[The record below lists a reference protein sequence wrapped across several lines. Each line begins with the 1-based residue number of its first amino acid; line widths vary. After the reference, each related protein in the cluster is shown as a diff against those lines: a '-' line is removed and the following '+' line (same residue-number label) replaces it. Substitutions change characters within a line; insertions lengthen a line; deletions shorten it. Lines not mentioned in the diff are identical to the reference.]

1 MKNTQED
8 KKITDASWKV
18 WGPYVSDR
26 QWGTVREDYSENGDA
41 WQSTTHDMARS
52 KAWRWGEEGIGG
64 ICDNLGNICFAWAF
78 WNKKDAILK
87 ERFFGLSNFEGNHG
101 EDVKELYYYLDNTP
115 THSYM
120 KMLYK
125 YPIEAFPY
133 EQLLE
138 ENKRRSRL
146 EPEFELIDTGVL
158 NNNNYFD
165 IFIEYAKASPTDILI
180 KVTVNNLSSDKA
192 KINILPTIWYSNDWS
207 WQNKIRKPNITC
219 LSEGEVLLQHPAM
232 DTYHFYVKE
241 EAPFLYCENETN
253 NERLYQSKNDSN
265 YAKDGINNY
274 IVNNDETAINN
285 EEGTKLSINYDVEI
299 RPGQPATFCFRLSKE
314 IIKNAFDDF
323 DKIFSQRIKD
333 ADEFYEEIQKEIKTD
348 DERAIQRQAFSGM
361 LWNKQFYHYNVSK
374 WLNGDERMPPPPQ
387 QRKHGRNYE
396 WQHVD
401 NKRVISMPD
410 KWEYPWYATWDLA
423 FHCVT
428 LAVIDSNL
436 AKEQLTLFTHDW
448 YMHANG
454 QLPAYEW
461 DFGNVN
467 PPVHAWSAWR
477 VYKIDESNYGKS
489 DTTFLKAI
497 FHKLLLNFTWWVNR
511 KDKEEDN
518 IFEGGFLGLDNIG
531 VFDRNMPLTD
541 GLQLEQSDATSW
553 MAMFALNMMRIAL
566 ELSKFDSVYQD
577 MASKFF
583 EHFLTIAYAMENLQ
597 ANGEGLWDEE
607 DQFYYDRIRS
617 KYGDN
622 KILRLRS
629 IVGIIPLFAVEVIDD
644 NSLLKAPLFKERMN
658 WIYENKPELAA
669 LVSRWQE
676 QNNTQHLLSL
686 LRGHRMKKI
695 LERLLDENEFLSLY
709 GVRSLSKY
717 HEKNPYKLSINNA
730 HFEVAYTPGES
741 DSAMFGG
748 NSNWRGPI
756 WMPMNFLIIE
766 SLQRFN
772 YYYGDDF
779 KVECPTHSG
788 NFLTLKEVATY
799 LSNKVVNLFIKDE
812 NGNRAFLGENQ
823 TLQKDTNFNEYL
835 LFNEYFHGDSGKG
848 LGASH
853 QTGWTGLVAKIIQSK
868 NRN

>member
-1 MKNTQED
+1 MNNTEEAKRLEND
-8 KKITDASWKV
+8 DWKK
-18 WGPYVSDR
+18 WGPYISDR

-41 WQSTTHDMARS
+41 WRSTTHDMARS

-64 ICDNLGNICFAWAF
+64 ICDNLGNICFAWVF

-87 ERFFGLSNFEGNHG
+87 ERFFGLSNYEGNHG

-125 YPIEAFPY
+125 YPIAAFPY
-133 EQLLE
+133 EQLIE
-138 ENKRRSRL
+138 ENKKRTRL
-146 EPEFELIDTGVL
+146 DPEFELIDTGVM

-165 IFIEYAKASPTDILI
+165 ILIEYAKASPTDLLI
-180 KVTVNNLSSDKA
+180 KVTINNLSSNNA
-192 KINILPTIWYSNDWS
+192 KINILPTLWYSNDWS
-207 WQNKIRKPNITC
+207 WQNNTRKPNITS
-219 LSEGEVLLQHPAM
+219 LSEEEILLQHQSM
-232 DTYHFYVKE
+232 DKYYFYIKE
-241 EAPFLYCENETN
+241 EAPLLYCENETN

-265 YAKDGINNY
+265 YTKDGIHNY
-274 IVNNDETAINN
+274 IVNNDENAVNS
-285 EEGTKLSINYDVEI
+285 EEGTKLSVNYDVEI
-299 RPGQPATFCFRLSKE
+299 IPGKPVSFCFRLSKE
-314 IIKNAFDDF
+314 KLENAFSDF
-323 DKIFSQRIKD
+323 DKIYAQRIQD
-333 ADEFYEEIQKEIKTD
+333 ANDFYTTIQAEIKSE
-348 DERAIQRQAFSGM
+348 DEKLIQRQAFAGM
-361 LWNKQFYHYNVSK
+361 LWSKQFYHYNVTK
-374 WLNGDERMPPPPQ
+374 WLNGDARMPPPPQ
-387 QRKHGRNYE
+387 QRKQGRNYE
-396 WQHVD
+396 WQHVN
-401 NKRVISMPD
+401 NKHVISMPD

-436 AKEQLTLFTHDW
+436 AKEQLKLFTHDW
-448 YMHANG
+448 YMHPNG

-477 VYKIDESNYGKS
+477 VYKIDATYNGKP
-489 DTTFLKAI
+489 DTEFLKAV

-531 VFDRNMPLTD
+531 VFDRNMPLAE

-566 ELSKFDSVYQD
+566 ELSKFDDVYQD

-597 ANGEGLWDEE
+597 ADGQGLWDEE

-617 KYGDN
+617 RCGDN
-622 KILRLRS
+622 RILRLRS

-644 NSLLKAPLFKERMN
+644 NSLQQAPLFKERMN
-658 WIYENKPELAA
+658 WIYENRPELAA

-695 LERLLDENEFLSLY
+695 LERLLDENEFLSSH
-709 GVRSLSKY
+709 GVRSLSKF
-717 HEKNPYKLSINNA
+717 HEKNPYQLSINNA

-741 DSAMFGG
+741 DSGMFGG
-748 NSNWRGPI
+748 NSNWRGPV

-772 YYYGDDF
+772 YYYGEDF

-788 NFLTLKEVATY
+788 NFLSLKEIATH
-799 LSNKVVNLFIKDE
+799 LSNKVVSLFVKDE
-812 NGNRAFLGENQ
+812 HGNRAFLGDNQ
-823 TLQKDTNFNEYL
+823 TLQKDKNFNDYI
-835 LFNEYFHGDSGKG
+835 LFNEYFHGDTGKG

-868 NRN
+868 NKK

>member
-1 MKNTQED
+1 MNNTEEAKRLEND
-8 KKITDASWKV
+8 VWKK
-18 WGPYVSDR
+18 WGPYISDR

-41 WQSTTHDMARS
+41 WRSTTHDMARS

-87 ERFFGLSNFEGNHG
+87 ERFFGLSNYEGNHG

-125 YPIEAFPY
+125 YPIAAFPY
-133 EQLLE
+133 EQLIE
-138 ENKRRSRL
+138 ENKKRTRL
-146 EPEFELIDTGVL
+146 DPEFELIDTGVM

-165 IFIEYAKASPTDILI
+165 ILIEYAKASPTDLLI
-180 KVTVNNLSSDKA
+180 KVTVNNLSSNNA
-192 KINILPTIWYSNDWS
+192 KINILPTLWYSNDWS
-207 WQNKIRKPNITC
+207 WQNNTRKPNITS
-219 LSEGEVLLQHPAM
+219 LSEEEILLQHQSM
-232 DTYHFYVKE
+232 DKYYFYIKE
-241 EAPFLYCENETN
+241 EAPLLYCDNETN

-265 YAKDGINNY
+265 YTKDGIHNY
-274 IVNNDETAINN
+274 IVNNDENAVNS
-285 EEGTKLSINYDVEI
+285 EEGTKLSVNYDVEI
-299 RPGQPATFCFRLSKE
+299 IPGKPVSFCFRLSKE
-314 IIKNAFDDF
+314 RLENAFSDF
-323 DKIFSQRIKD
+323 DKIYAQRIQD
-333 ADEFYEEIQKEIKTD
+333 ANDFYTTIQAEIKSE
-348 DERAIQRQAFSGM
+348 DEKLIQRQAFAGM
-361 LWNKQFYHYNVSK
+361 LWSKQFYHYNVTK
-374 WLNGDERMPPPPQ
+374 WLNGDARMPPPPQ
-387 QRKHGRNYE
+387 PRKQGRNYE
-396 WQHVD
+396 WQHVN
-401 NKRVISMPD
+401 NKHVISMPD

-436 AKEQLTLFTHDW
+436 AKEQLKLFTHDW
-448 YMHANG
+448 YMHPNG

-477 VYKIDESNYGKS
+477 VYKIDATYNGKP
-489 DTTFLKAI
+489 DTEFLKAV

-531 VFDRNMPLTD
+531 VFDRNMPLAE

-566 ELSKFDSVYQD
+566 ELSKFDDVYQD

-597 ANGEGLWDEE
+597 ADGQGLWDEE

-617 KYGDN
+617 RCGDN
-622 KILRLRS
+622 RILRLRS

-644 NSLLKAPLFKERMN
+644 NSLQQAPLFKERMN
-658 WIYENKPELAA
+658 WIYENRPELAA

-695 LERLLDENEFLSLY
+695 LERLLDENEFLSSH
-709 GVRSLSKY
+709 GVRSLSKF
-717 HEKNPYKLSINNA
+717 HEKNPYQLSINNA

-741 DSAMFGG
+741 DSGMFGG
-748 NSNWRGPI
+748 NSNWRGPV

-772 YYYGDDF
+772 YYYGEDF

-788 NFLTLKEVATY
+788 NFLSLKEIATH
-799 LSNKVVNLFIKDE
+799 LSNKVVSLFVKDE
-812 NGNRAFLGENQ
+812 HGNRAFLGDNQ
-823 TLQKDTNFNEYL
+823 TLQKDKNFNDYI
-835 LFNEYFHGDSGKG
+835 LFNEYFHGDTGKG

-868 NRN
+868 NKK

>member
-1 MKNTQED
+1 MNNTEEAKRLEND
-8 KKITDASWKV
+8 DWKK
-18 WGPYVSDR
+18 WGPYISDR

-41 WQSTTHDMARS
+41 WRSTTHDMARS

-87 ERFFGLSNFEGNHG
+87 ERFFGLSNYEGNHG

-125 YPIEAFPY
+125 YPIAAFPY
-133 EQLLE
+133 EQLIE
-138 ENKRRSRL
+138 ENKKRTRL
-146 EPEFELIDTGVL
+146 DPEFELIDTGVM

-165 IFIEYAKASPTDILI
+165 ILIEYAKASPTDLLI
-180 KVTVNNLSSDKA
+180 KVTINNLSSNNA
-192 KINILPTIWYSNDWS
+192 KINILPTLWYSNDWS
-207 WQNKIRKPNITC
+207 WQNNTRKPNITS
-219 LSEGEVLLQHPAM
+219 LSEEEILLQHQSM
-232 DTYHFYVKE
+232 DKYYFYIKE
-241 EAPFLYCENETN
+241 EAPLLYCENETN

-265 YAKDGINNY
+265 YTKDGIHNY
-274 IVNNDETAINN
+274 IVNNDENAVNS
-285 EEGTKLSINYDVEI
+285 EEGTKLSVNYDVEI
-299 RPGQPATFCFRLSKE
+299 IPGKPVSFCFRLSKE
-314 IIKNAFDDF
+314 KLENAFSDF
-323 DKIFSQRIKD
+323 DKIYAQRIQD
-333 ADEFYEEIQKEIKTD
+333 ANDFYTTIQAEIKSE
-348 DERAIQRQAFSGM
+348 DEKLIQRQAFAGM
-361 LWNKQFYHYNVSK
+361 LWSKQFYHYNVTK
-374 WLNGDERMPPPPQ
+374 WLNGDARMPPPPQ
-387 QRKHGRNYE
+387 QRKQGRNYE
-396 WQHVD
+396 WQHVN
-401 NKRVISMPD
+401 NKHVISMPD

-436 AKEQLTLFTHDW
+436 AKEQLKLFTHDW
-448 YMHANG
+448 YMHPNG

-477 VYKIDESNYGKS
+477 VYKIDATYNGKP
-489 DTTFLKAI
+489 DTEFLKAV

-531 VFDRNMPLTD
+531 VFDRNMPLAE

-566 ELSKFDSVYQD
+566 ELSKFDDVYQD

-597 ANGEGLWDEE
+597 ADGQGLWDEE

-617 KYGDN
+617 RCGDN
-622 KILRLRS
+622 RILRLRS

-644 NSLLKAPLFKERMN
+644 NSLQQAPLFKERMN
-658 WIYENKPELAA
+658 WIYENRPELAA

-695 LERLLDENEFLSLY
+695 LERLLDENEFLSSH
-709 GVRSLSKY
+709 GVRSLSKF
-717 HEKNPYKLSINNA
+717 HEKNPYQLSINNA

-741 DSAMFGG
+741 DSGMFGG
-748 NSNWRGPI
+748 NSNWRGPV

-772 YYYGDDF
+772 YYYGEDF

-788 NFLTLKEVATY
+788 NFLSLKEIATH
-799 LSNKVVNLFIKDE
+799 LSNKVVSLFVKDE
-812 NGNRAFLGENQ
+812 HGNRAFLGDNQ
-823 TLQKDTNFNEYL
+823 TLQKDKNFNDYI
-835 LFNEYFHGDSGKG
+835 LFNEYFHGDTGKG

-868 NRN
+868 NKK